1 MILNEYTHK
10 INSSANPKGTAT
22 RIAYILNK
30 DDPFNYYTILYTMSE
45 GYVIEEFG
53 IKGMK

>member
-22 RIAYILNK
+22 RIAYQLNK
-30 DDPFNYYTILYTMSE
+30 DDHFNYYTIVYTMSE
-45 GYVIEEFG
+45 GYIIEKFG

>member
-10 INSSANPKGTAT
+10 INSSANPKGTAI
-22 RIAYILNK
+22 RIAHQLNK
-30 DDPFNYYTILYTMSE
+30 DDPFNYYIIVYTISE
-45 GYVIEEFG
+45 GFIIEKFG